1 MRAAMPRAKF
11 RLPPRR
17 RYTFKAAI
25 LLLFGCMTSLLHSQ
39 NLLLNGS
46 FEQFYK
52 CPGSYNYSRKSEV
65 APGWTSPTSGTPDL
79 FNTCSLGEAGV
90 PTNWAGKSKAYS
102 GSGYAGIYAF
112 VHAKEK
118 PYREYLQSEFTK
130 PMEEGV
136 KYLIE
141 FYFKLS
147 SNSKYSIDR
156 IGFLVSDSSHLTK
169 EDGVFPAKATYQ
181 RINHTIYNHN
191 TGYWTRFGF
200 TYIATGG
207 ERFITIGN
215 FSGDADTRYYFIKA
229 SQALEPMLYRAAY
242 FFIDDVKVVQVSQS
256 PTPPLLTGYPDVKT
270 NEDYVLKN
278 IQFKYND
285 FALIETSF
293 QELDRVVEILKF
305 NKAWKV
311 TVSGH
316 TDDIGSDA
324 FNLDL
329 SLNRAGGVADYLI
342 TKGIDP
348 ARIKTV
354 GFGKQTPLAKGSDE
368 ATRAI
373 NRRVEIRFLN

>member
-1 MRAAMPRAKF
+1 MRAAM
-11 RLPPRR
+11 
-17 RYTFKAAI
+17 
-25 LLLFGCMTSLLHSQ
+25 LLLLVCLATQLHAQ

-52 CPGSYNYSRKSEV
+52 CPGSFSYSGKNEL
-65 APGWTSPTSGTPDL
+65 APGWTSPTMGTPDL
-79 FNTCSLGEAGV
+79 FNTCSAGEAGV

-112 VHAKEK
+112 VHGRSK
-118 PYREYLQSEFTK
+118 PYREYLQGEFTK
-130 PMEEGV
+130 PLEEGV

-156 IGFLVSDSSHLTK
+156 IGFLISDSSHQTK
-169 EDGVFPAKATYQ
+169 EDGVFPATATYQ
-181 RINHTIYNHN
+181 RINPVIYNQA

-207 ERFITIGN
+207 ELFITIGN
-215 FSGDADTRYYFIKA
+215 FSGDGDTRYYFIKA
-229 SQALEPMLYRAAY
+229 SQTLEPMLSKAAY
-242 FFIDDVKVVQVSQS
+242 FFIDDVKVVQVSKS
-256 PTPPLLTGYPDVKT
+256 PTPPVLTGYPDVKT

-285 FALIETSF
+285 FALLETSF
-293 QELDRVVEILKF
+293 PELDRVVEILKL

-329 SLNRAGGVADYLI
+329 SLNRASSVADYLI
-342 TKGIDP
+342 SKDIDA
-348 ARIKTV
+348 ARIKTW

-373 NRRVEIRFLN
+373 NRRVEIRFLNQ